1 MNTIVQRAMPKAR
14 KRVCSPVLRVG
25 LFESIA
31 FVVGLAVSGDALMQG
46 RLVPFGYA
54 YLAAA
59 LMTGQPAWGSYL
71 GVMAG
76 AVLRRTAVPLAAAG
90 WMALGWELA
99 GLTLIFLLFQFAGRR
114 NRRVSPTAAYAAAA
128 ALPLLGLLAAPLPLD
143 KLMVLCSAAASAL
156 MLFLFRT
163 AFAALCGKRGAEAK
177 PEEIA
182 ALIFCGGL
190 LFLGLPGAVAG
201 IALSNIC
208 CYALVLIC
216 AVTGGTAQG
225 AVAGVAMGVMMA
237 LAGVLEP
244 AGVASLA
251 LCGMMAGLVGKWRR
265 WAAALA
271 FVLAN
276 ALATYGMNS
285 STQVLLR
292 FPELLLAGGLVA
304 FLPNKALLWFTGYT
318 LRERR
323 PTATQGDG
331 ETCARRAER
340 ERLDRYANAF
350 QRLAQ
355 FAAAGTQEGREVLAA
370 QFTGMERT
378 VRHIGQS
385 LERAAQAKQDLALS
399 VVGELDREGIAAQD
413 VVVLREE
420 EGLRVHVTMDRCP
433 GNHLCLRGMAGA
445 VSRGMGMPM
454 RPDSARC
461 PGGDRCER
469 LFRAAPA
476 YDVVTGVA
484 AFGRD
489 GVCGDN
495 HAFFTLPN
503 GSCMIAVSDGMGCG
517 AQASAMSESALTLAE
532 QLYQA
537 GFDDGYIFSTVN
549 QVLRTRTDQET
560 FATLDLCRID
570 QVQGEAEFI
579 KFGAAASYLYREG
592 RADMIAGSALPVGI
606 LDAVSPVM
614 NRRSVSEGDYLVMVT
629 DGIED
634 AVGLNRMRAWVA
646 QHLRQA
652 HNPQQTAEAM
662 LADAL
667 HRAEG
672 RVDDMTVLVS
682 RVLHNRPEG

>member
-1 MNTIVQRAMPKAR
+1 M
-14 KRVCSPVLRVG
+14 
-25 LFESIA
+25 
-31 FVVGLAVSGDALMQG
+31 
-46 RLVPFGYA
+46 
-54 YLAAA
+54 
-59 LMTGQPAWGSYL
+59 
-71 GVMAG
+71 
-76 AVLRRTAVPLAAAG
+76 
-90 WMALGWELA
+90 
-99 GLTLIFLLFQFAGRR
+99 
-114 NRRVSPTAAYAAAA
+114 
-128 ALPLLGLLAAPLPLD
+128 
-143 KLMVLCSAAASAL
+143 
-156 MLFLFRT
+156 
-163 AFAALCGKRGAEAK
+163 
-177 PEEIA
+177 
-182 ALIFCGGL
+182 
-190 LFLGLPGAVAG
+190 
-201 IALSNIC
+201 
-208 CYALVLIC
+208 
-216 AVTGGTAQG
+216 
-225 AVAGVAMGVMMA
+225 
-237 LAGVLEP
+237 
-244 AGVASLA
+244 
-251 LCGMMAGLVGKWRR
+251 
-265 WAAALA
+265 
-271 FVLAN
+271 
-276 ALATYGMNS
+276 
-285 STQVLLR
+285 
-292 FPELLLAGGLVA
+292 
-304 FLPNKALLWFTGYT
+304 
-318 LRERR
+318 
-323 PTATQGDG
+323 
-331 ETCARRAER
+331 
-340 ERLDRYANAF
+340 
-350 QRLAQ
+350 
-355 FAAAGTQEGREVLAA
+355 
-370 QFTGMERT
+370 
-378 VRHIGQS
+378 RHIGQS

-469 LFRAAPA
+469 VFRAAPA

-560 FATLDLCRID
+560 VATLDLCRID

>member
-1 MNTIVQRAMPKAR
+1 
-14 KRVCSPVLRVG
+14 
-25 LFESIA
+25 
-31 FVVGLAVSGDALMQG
+31 
-46 RLVPFGYA
+46 
-54 YLAAA
+54 
-59 LMTGQPAWGSYL
+59 
-71 GVMAG
+71 
-76 AVLRRTAVPLAAAG
+76 
-90 WMALGWELA
+90 
-99 GLTLIFLLFQFAGRR
+99 
-114 NRRVSPTAAYAAAA
+114 
-128 ALPLLGLLAAPLPLD
+128 
-143 KLMVLCSAAASAL
+143 
-156 MLFLFRT
+156 
-163 AFAALCGKRGAEAK
+163 
-177 PEEIA
+177 
-182 ALIFCGGL
+182 
-190 LFLGLPGAVAG
+190 
-201 IALSNIC
+201 
-208 CYALVLIC
+208 
-216 AVTGGTAQG
+216 
-225 AVAGVAMGVMMA
+225 
-237 LAGVLEP
+237 
-244 AGVASLA
+244 
-251 LCGMMAGLVGKWRR
+251 
-265 WAAALA
+265 
-271 FVLAN
+271 
-276 ALATYGMNS
+276 
-285 STQVLLR
+285 
-292 FPELLLAGGLVA
+292 
-304 FLPNKALLWFTGYT
+304 
-318 LRERR
+318 
-323 PTATQGDG
+323 
-331 ETCARRAER
+331 
-340 ERLDRYANAF
+340 
-350 QRLAQ
+350 
-355 FAAAGTQEGREVLAA
+355 
-370 QFTGMERT
+370 
-378 VRHIGQS
+378 
-385 LERAAQAKQDLALS
+385 
-399 VVGELDREGIAAQD
+399 
-413 VVVLREE
+413 
-420 EGLRVHVTMDRCP
+420 
-433 GNHLCLRGMAGA
+433 MAGA

-503 GSCMIAVSDGMGCG
+503 GSCMIAVSCL
-517 AQASAMSESALTLAE
+517 AWAARSRLLSLIHISLTLAE